1 MFGSEAEKVAL
12 AVTLTLVSG
21 ERMQGDLLLTR
32 AQKLH
37 EVLNRPE
44 QFLEL
49 AARDGRIVVIGK
61 NSIASAAT
69 TELPRTDQLTKL
81 TGANDPHKVL
91 EVDRNATHAA
101 VRSAYHAK
109 ARLYHPDQF
118 ANHPLPRE
126 VTEYLNAMFI
136 HIQAAYEEL
145 SSRSEHAVNHPNTA

>member
-61 NSIASAAT
+61 NSIA
-69 TELPRTDQLTKL
+69 
-81 TGANDPHKVL
+81 
-91 EVDRNATHAA
+91 
-101 VRSAYHAK
+101 
-109 ARLYHPDQF
+109 
-118 ANHPLPRE
+118 
-126 VTEYLNAMFI
+126 
-136 HIQAAYEEL
+136 
-145 SSRSEHAVNHPNTA
+145 

>member
-1 MFGSEAEKVAL
+1 MFGSEVERVTL

-21 ERMQGDLLLTR
+21 ERVQGDLLLAR

-37 EVLNRPE
+37 EVMNRPE
-44 QFLEL
+44 QFLEF
-49 AARDGRIVVIGK
+49 AARDGRIMVIGK

-69 TELPRTDQLTKL
+69 MELPRTDQLTKQ
-81 TGANDPHKVL
+81 TGANDPYKVL
-91 EVDRNATHAA
+91 EVDRNATLAM

-118 ANHPLPRE
+118 ANHPLPTE

-136 HIQAAYEEL
+136 HVQAAYEDL
-145 SSRSEHAVNHPNTA
+145 SSRSEHAMKQPNAA